1 MQIKPTESTEPTAST
16 RSAGEHT
23 GWAAPVAVGG
33 IDAVV
38 DVPGSKSA
46 ANRALVLAAIADGPG
61 WVRGAPDARDIRL
74 MIAALQA
81 LGNDLQVH
89 ARAGG
94 TVDVFVQPR
103 MMHGPTHIDV
113 GLAGTVMRFV
123 PPVAVLAEG
132 AVTFDGDAHARAR
145 PMAALLRGLR
155 DLGAT
160 ISDTNG
166 FLPCTVQGSSG
177 LRGGHVQIDASASS
191 QFVSG
196 LLIAASRYRDGITVE
211 HVGHR
216 VPSQPHIDMTLEMLR
231 ERGVSVTTA
240 IDSTTGT
247 ASWTVEPGPITAIDC
262 RIEPDLSNA
271 AVFMAAAVVTG
282 GQVRIPNWPTV
293 TTQAGD
299 AMRALLPLLGG
310 QVVVDERG
318 CTVRGH
324 GHLAGID
331 VDLHDVGEL
340 TPTIAALCALA
351 ESPSQLRG
359 IAHLRGHET
368 DRLAALVAD
377 LRELGGNAEETED
390 GLIIRPAAL
399 HGGLWRAFAD
409 HRMAT
414 AGAILGLRVPG
425 VVVDD
430 IACTTKTLPDFDQLW
445 HRMLSSH
452 ATGQTD

>member
-1 MQIKPTESTEPTAST
+1 MPAESDLAHMATTDQSSGWLAPLA
-16 RSAGEHT
+16 AG
-23 GWAAPVAVGG
+23 P
-33 IDAVV
+33 IRAVV
-38 DVPGSKSA
+38 NVPGSKSA

-89 ARAGG
+89 PDQPG

-103 MMHGPTHIDV
+103 MMHGPAHIDV

-123 PPVAVLAEG
+123 PPIAVLAEG
-132 AVTFDGDAHARAR
+132 TVIFDGDNHARQR
-145 PMAALLRGLR
+145 PMAQLLGALR
-155 DLGAT
+155 DLGA
-160 ISDTNG
+160 SVNDTQG
-166 FLPCTVQGSSG
+166 FLPCTVEGG
-177 LRGGHVQIDASASS
+177 GNLPGGHVAIDASASS

-196 LLIAASRYRDGITVE
+196 LLLAGCRYANGITIE

-216 VPSQPHIDMTLEMLR
+216 VPSQPHIDMTLAMLR
-231 ERGVSVTTA
+231 ERGVQVTIGDSATA
-240 IDSTTGT
+240 TS
-247 ASWTVEPGPITAIDC
+247 ARWTVAPGTISALDC

-271 AVFMAAAVVTG
+271 AVFLAAALITG
-282 GQVRIPNWPTV
+282 GEVTIPNWPVV

-299 AMRALLPLLGG
+299 AMRTLLPKMGG
-310 QVVVDERG
+310 EVKFDERG
-318 CTVRGH
+318 CTVRGTGELH
-324 GHLAGID
+324 GID

-351 ESPSQLRG
+351 DSPSRLRG

-368 DRLAALVAD
+368 DRLAALVTD
-377 LRELGGNAEETED
+377 LHALGGDAAETDD
-390 GLIIRPAAL
+390 GITINPADL
-399 HGGLWRAFAD
+399 HGGLWRAYAD

-414 AGAILGLRVPG
+414 AGAILGLRIPG

-430 IACTTKTLPDFDQLW
+430 IECTTKTLPDFDQRW
-445 HRMLSSH
+445 RGMLSGLDSDH
-452 ATGQTD
+452 TG

>member
-1 MQIKPTESTEPTAST
+1 MA
-16 RSAGEHT
+16 AGPIH
-23 GWAAPVAVGG
+23 
-33 IDAVV
+33 AVV
-38 DVPGSKSA
+38 DIPGSKSA
-46 ANRALVLAAIADGPG
+46 ANRALVLAAVADGPG

-89 ARAGG
+89 AAAGG
-94 TVDVFVQPR
+94 TVDVFVQPQT
-103 MMHGPTHIDV
+103 MHGPAHIDV

-123 PPVAVLAEG
+123 PPIAVLAEG
-132 AVTFDGDAHARAR
+132 AVTFDGDAHARRR

-160 ISDTNG
+160 IVDTNG
-166 FLPCTVQGSSG
+166 FLPCTVQGGSG
-177 LRGGHVQIDASASS
+177 LKGGHVQIDASASS

-196 LLIAASRYRDGITVE
+196 LLLAASRYQDGITVE

-216 VPSQPHIDMTLEMLR
+216 VPSQPHIEMTLAMLR
-231 ERGVSVTTA
+231 ERGVPAFTT
-240 IDSTTGT
+240 IDATTGT
-247 ASWTVEPGPITAIDC
+247 TSWTVEPGPISAIDC

-271 AVFMAAAVVTG
+271 AVFLAAAVVTG
-282 GQVRIPNWPTV
+282 GEVTIPNWPTV

-299 AMRALLPLLGG
+299 AMRALLPLIGG
-310 QVVVDERG
+310 EVVLDEHG
-318 CTVRGH
+318 CTARGH
-324 GHLAGID
+324 GRLAGID

-351 ESPSQLRG
+351 ETPSQLRG

-377 LRELGGNAEETED
+377 LRALGGNAEETED

-399 HGGLWRAFAD
+399 HGGVWRAFAD

-414 AGAILGLRVPG
+414 AGAILGLGVPD

-430 IACTTKTLPDFDQLW
+430 IACTTKTLPDFDQRW
-445 HRMLSSH
+445 HRMLNSH
-452 ATGQTD
+452 LTGQITE